1 MTLREQIN
9 SVKQDIKPLKILE
22 DFANDKFKNTL
33 FKSVENSNNKPIS
46 NDELTK
52 QLYIT
57 KMGLINIGESCFMNA
72 ALQILLHC

>member
-33 FKSVENSNNKPIS
+33 FKSVENSNNKKF
-46 NDELTK
+46 L
-52 QLYIT
+52 
-57 KMGLINIGESCFMNA
+57 MMN
-72 ALQILLHC
+72 